1 MCKSDEAEVV
11 GADLGGL
18 VLYRQYDA
26 RQDWIVTAIIHL
38 VPGLATCVPADC
50 YEFRSYLH
58 EVRAEP
64 EDIIALPRCRRWS
77 RPLRI

>member
-1 MCKSDEAEVV
+1 VV

-18 VLYRQYDA
+18 VLYLQYDA

-38 VPGLATCVPADC
+38 VPLLATCVPADC
-50 YEFRSYLH
+50 HGLRSYLH

-64 EDIIALPRCRRWS
+64 QDPIALPRCRGWS
-77 RPLRI
+77 RALRI